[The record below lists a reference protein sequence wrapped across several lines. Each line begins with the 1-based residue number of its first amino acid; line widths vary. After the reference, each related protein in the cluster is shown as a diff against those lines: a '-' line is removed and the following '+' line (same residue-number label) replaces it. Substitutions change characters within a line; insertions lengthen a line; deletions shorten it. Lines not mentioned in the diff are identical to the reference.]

1 MLETAATTPFLKVRN
16 LSFAY
21 DPRSPILRTINF
33 CLAQGEKVGIIG
45 GNGAGK
51 TTLFLSICGILR
63 PTAGE
68 IHLLGKP
75 IKTGQF
81 YPEIGFIFQNPDD
94 QLFCPTV
101 REDITFG
108 LENLGLDITEIDK
121 RTAEAME
128 LTGITA
134 LAERMPQH
142 LSGGEK
148 CMVAIAAILAMYP
161 RIVLYDEPNANLDL
175 RSRRRLI
182 TFLQNSSQTI
192 MLSSHDLE
200 MILEV
205 CNRVIVLNQ
214 GQIVA
219 DGLPKN
225 IMANW
230 QLMEE
235 NGLEVPNSLKNI
247 AIESSGI

>member
-1 MLETAATTPFLKVRN
+1 MLETATTTPFLKVNN

-21 DPRSPILRTINF
+21 DPHSPILRTINF
-33 CLAQGEKVGIIG
+33 SLAQGEKVGIIG

-68 IHLLGKP
+68 IHLLGKH

-81 YPEIGFIFQNPDD
+81 YPEVGFIFQNPDD

-108 LENLGLDITEIDK
+108 LENLGLEITEIDR
-121 RTAEAME
+121 RTTEAME

-182 TFLQNSSQTI
+182 SFLQNSSQTI

>member
-1 MLETAATTPFLKVRN
+1 MLETVAITPFLKVNN

-21 DPRSPILRTINF
+21 DPQSPILHAINF
-33 CLAQGEKVGIIG
+33 CLTEGEKVGIIG

-63 PTAGE
+63 PTVGE
-68 IHLLGKP
+68 ISLLGKS

-81 YPEIGFIFQNPDD
+81 YPEVGFIFQNPDD

-101 REDITFG
+101 KEDIIFG
-108 LENLGLDITEIDK
+108 LENLGLDAREIDR
-121 RTAEAME
+121 RTREVME
-128 LTGITA
+128 LTGVTA

-148 CMVAIAAILAMYP
+148 CMVAIAAVLAMYP

-182 TFLQNSSQTI
+182 TFLQHSSQTI

-205 CNRVIVLNQ
+205 CDRVIVLNQ

-219 DGLPKN
+219 DGLPKT
-225 IMANW
+225 IMGNW

>member
-1 MLETAATTPFLKVRN
+1 MLETAVTTPFLEVKN

-21 DPRSPILRTINF
+21 EPKSPILRTIHF
-33 CLAQGEKVGIIG
+33 SVAEGEKLGVIG

-68 IHLLGKP
+68 INLLGQP

-101 REDITFG
+101 RDDIIFG
-108 LENLGLDITEIDK
+108 LENLGLDAREIDR
-121 RTAEAME
+121 RTTEVME

-134 LAERMPQH
+134 LAERMPQQ

-148 CMVAIAAILAMYP
+148 CMVAISAVLAMYP

-205 CNRVIVLNQ
+205 CDRVIVMNQ

-219 DGLPKN
+219 DGLSKK
-225 IMANW
+225 IMGNW

-235 NGLEVPNSLKNI
+235 NGLEVPNSLKNV
-247 AIESSGI
+247 AIESSGV